1 MLKVLGSTLGIKMG
15 VGVIKLENILCNLTF
30 LRTQII
36 TVKTESCQLWEMQ
49 FNKNRDEIVVEFL
62 K

>member
-1 MLKVLGSTLGIKMG
+1 MLKVLGSTLGINMG
-15 VGVIKLENILCNLTF
+15 GVIKLQNILCNLTF
-30 LRTQII
+30 SRTQII